1 METKCQ
7 NNSIFKIKI
16 SYNLRIF
23 IFTILLLMVNLILKS
38 QIVST
43 NYPNGGFEIDGNL
56 KSNTPTMGV
65 GDWLNNP
72 GTGGYIIDNNG
83 NPLNPNY
90 TLLIRDNYN
99 GNDNIFQSSKFN
111 DDPNTWIWVI
121 GSSSNK
127 NDINNTLFHLATD
140 NNNNTWLIV
149 ASDRLSNNGTSYLDF
164 EFFQNTI
171 TLNQN
176 GTFTSNGPHSGRT
189 ENDFVISMEYSNGGS
204 NGIVRFYTW
213 KLVNSTYKYVQINV
227 PSNIAFAKTN
237 LNTIPVD
244 FGAFGSNQYLPY
256 QFVEAAINITAL
268 FGTYDPCLGLNIKTI
283 LVKTKASTSQT
294 ASLGD
299 LVNPIQTQLNLNL
312 ASISYPNNLCNNG
325 TVFPTINGV
334 QGGTFSASSN
344 NLIINPTTGEIDL
357 SNSQPGNYTITYTY
371 STNNC
376 TKTTTTNITINQI
389 PTPPTSICSSV
400 DSICSNY
407 NQTITLTAIGGYG
420 TTLAWYSDSCG
431 GTLLGTGYSISI
443 LPPTSTTNYYARWEN
458 SCGNSSCLSLT
469 INVHDNLT
477 ASYNINQQIS
487 CYNGNDGQITITAQ
501 GGTGAYS
508 YSLNGGAAQSSNT
521 FSGLTA
527 GTYSVVVT
535 DANGCSNQIFVNL
548 NNPEPL
554 NITYRTYCKTGQV
567 GIEILANGGNGVYLY
582 SINGGST
589 FSSQNIYENLPLND
603 TLLLIVTDGNNCMS
617 ATYEVPV
624 VSLNTLSASISILN
638 QNLCFNSNDASVAIN
653 TQGGVPPYSYYLNNQ
668 PLISNIASQ
677 LSAGNY
683 QVYIHDSNG
692 CPFYTSFEIIPAE
705 PISVEILN
713 MINPDCYSNS
723 YGQAKISVQGGTP
736 PYQITWSSGESGF
749 ESNLL
754 TPGINQ
760 IWVKDIN
767 GCEVEKLLNV
777 QKNTVVV
784 LPKINNVFTPN
795 GDGINET
802 WKIDHIEQFKENE
815 LFIYNRWGNEVYTTK
830 NYSNNWNGSDLNE
843 GTYFYILKLKVCDEW
858 QEYSGYITILR

>member
-7 NNSIFKIKI
+7 NNSIFKI

-111 DDPNTWIWVI
+111 DDPNTWIWKI

-189 ENDFVISMEYSNGGS
+189 ENDFVISIEYSNGGS

-244 FGAFGSNQYLPY
+244 FGAFGSNQYPPY

-268 FGTYDPCLGLNIKTI
+268 FGTCDPCLGLNIKTI

-653 TQGGVPPYSYYLNNQ
+653 IQGGVPPYSYYLNNQ

-858 QEYSGYITILR
+858 QEYIGYITILR